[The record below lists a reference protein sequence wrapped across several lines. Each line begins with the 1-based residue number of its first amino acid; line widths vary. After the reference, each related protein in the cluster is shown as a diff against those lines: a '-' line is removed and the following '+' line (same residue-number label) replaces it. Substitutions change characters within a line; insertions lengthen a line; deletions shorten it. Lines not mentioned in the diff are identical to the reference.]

1 MTDNTTTPAPNTPAP
16 NTVAWFQIGTD
27 EPAAA
32 QEFYGG
38 LFGWNVV
45 PDPSSGPGY
54 DLVSYAGGGQPAGG
68 IAHTDG
74 GAANHATFFVLVE
87 DVAAVCADAEQLG
100 GKVLEPPVTTPNG
113 LAFAHLLDRSGN
125 RFGVFT
131 PPPA

>member
-1 MTDNTTTPAPNTPAP
+1 MTDNTTAPAP
-16 NTVAWFQIGTD
+16 NTVTWFQIGTD

-32 QEFYGG
+32 REFYGG
-38 LFGWNVV
+38 LFGWTIAAE
-45 PDPSSGPGY
+45 PGSEGY

-100 GKVLEPPVTTPNG
+100 GKVLVPPVTTPNG

-125 RFGVFT
+125 RFGVFS
-131 PPPA
+131 PPA

>member
-1 MTDNTTTPAPNTPAP
+1 MTDNTTAPAP

-45 PDPSSGPGY
+45 PDPSSEGY

-100 GKVLEPPVTTPNG
+100 GKVLVPPVTSPNG
-113 LAFAHLLDRSGN
+113 LVFAHLLDRAGN
-125 RFGVFT
+125 RFGVFS

>member
-1 MTDNTTTPAPNTPAP
+1 MTANTTIPAP

-38 LFGWNVV
+38 LFGWNIV
-45 PDPSSGPGY
+45 PDPNSEGY
-54 DLVSYAGGGQPAGG
+54 DLISYAGTGRPAGG
-68 IAHTDG
+68 ITRTSG
-74 GAANHATFFVLVE
+74 GAENHATFFVLVE
-87 DVAAVCADAEQLG
+87 DVAAVCARAEQLG
-100 GKVLEPPVTTPNG
+100 GKVLNPPAKTPNG

-131 PPPA
+131 PPQA

>member
-1 MTDNTTTPAPNTPAP
+1 MTDNTPIPAS
-16 NTVAWFQIGTD
+16 NTVTWFQIGTD

-32 QEFYGG
+32 REFYGG
-38 LFGWNVV
+38 LFGWTIAAE
-45 PDPSSGPGY
+45 PGSEGY
-54 DLVSYAGGGQPAGG
+54 DLVSYTGGRQPAGG

-100 GKVLEPPVTTPNG
+100 GKVLAPPVTTPNG

-125 RFGVFT
+125 RFGVFSA
-131 PPPA
+131 PA